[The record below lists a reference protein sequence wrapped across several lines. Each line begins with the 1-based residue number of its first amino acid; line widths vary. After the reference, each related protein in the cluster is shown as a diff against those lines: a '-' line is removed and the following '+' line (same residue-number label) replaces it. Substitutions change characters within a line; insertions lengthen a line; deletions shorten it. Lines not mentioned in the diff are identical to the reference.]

1 MLQSKLLYMLHV
13 NQQPACFNWWLYD
26 FHISCSIVGNEDPL
40 ECFEIQICVRDYC
53 LAREDKFVG
62 TAVLQLRDIIEQV
75 RTLVKKMIYGM
86 DTGTGHDYL

>member
-1 MLQSKLLYMLHV
+1 
-13 NQQPACFNWWLYD
+13 
-26 FHISCSIVGNEDPL
+26 
-40 ECFEIQICVRDYC
+40 